1 MSPNSFG
8 RLFKVTTFGESHGA
22 ALGAVIE
29 GCPAGVEFNLEILK
43 EMLERR
49 RPGAS
54 AITSA
59 RSEADTPEVLS
70 GVYQNKTLGTPIAII
85 VRNQDARSEDY
96 KFIDEGAF
104 RKGHS
109 EDLWKQKF
117 GHFDP
122 RGGGRSSGRE
132 TLARVLGGAIAKMF
146 LRTLYPIEVTSR
158 ALSVGALK
166 AENKDFPEKLEALL
180 LKAKEDGKS
189 YGGVAEIRIQNAP
202 SSLGEPVFAKLK
214 SELASAMLSVGAT
227 VGFELGAGFASADAE
242 GSSFHSASSSAGSD
256 QYGGIRGGISSGEEI
271 VFRMAVKP
279 TSSVLDVAKK
289 GRHDPCILLRAL
301 VVFEAMSW
309 LVLADMLLHKQLNKI
324 ESFKSI

>member
-54 AITSA
+54 AITSS
-59 RSEADTPEVLS
+59 RSEADAPEVLS

-117 GHFDP
+117 GHFDS

-132 TLARVLGGAIAKMF
+132 TLSRVLGGAVAKMF
-146 LRTLYPIEVTSR
+146 LRAVYPIEVSSR
-158 ALSVGALK
+158 ALNVGPLSSSD
-166 AENKDFPEKLEALL
+166 KDFSEQLEALL
-180 LKAKEDGKS
+180 LKAKEEGKS
-189 YGGVAEIRIQNAP
+189 YGGVAEIRIQKAP

-227 VGFELGAGFASADAE
+227 VGFELGAGFASAETE
-242 GSSFHSASSSAGSD
+242 GTSFHSTSTSSD

-309 LVLADMLLHKQLNKI
+309 LVLADMLLQKQLNKI